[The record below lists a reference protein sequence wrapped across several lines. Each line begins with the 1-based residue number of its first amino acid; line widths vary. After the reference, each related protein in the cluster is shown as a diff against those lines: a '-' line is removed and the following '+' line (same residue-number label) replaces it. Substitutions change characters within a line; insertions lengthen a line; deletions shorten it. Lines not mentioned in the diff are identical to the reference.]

1 MPDAS
6 ATQKY
11 PGLGFVTPVTPFE
24 RVSVPSLATNPY
36 ARADPGTPWIPC
48 PPCAPVSP
56 LGPSGPGS
64 PFDPW
69 GPTVPA
75 SPCSPFDPS
84 ALGSW
89 PGLKSAA
96 IRVPFLTLAQL
107 TAFFFSFA
115 RVTALL

>member
-24 RVSVPSLATNPY
+24 RVSVPSLHDAL
-36 ARADPGTPWIPC
+36 
-48 PPCAPVSP
+48 PVSP

-64 PFDPW
+64 PVDPW

-96 IRVPFLTLAQL
+96 IRVPFLTLAPL